1 MDSLF
6 EDLHWLLLISAY
18 LLADESD
25 GETPLIPRGIMS
37 YSSNLKDQVDLQA
50 SLQILCTSQ
59 NQSSGSKMIFVL
71 FPFLREQCFSS
82 FTPLRPLSVVAYR
95 FKSLFEVSK
104 PFSVVTSNIALS
116 PQIFPDRILHILN
129 QLSHPGAVRL
139 HPVTSAFSL

>member
-50 SLQILCTSQ
+50 SLQILGASQ
-59 NQSSGSKMIFVL
+59 NQSSGSKMTFVL
-71 FPFLREQCFSS
+71 FSFLREQCFSS
-82 FTPLRPLSVVAYR
+82 FTPLSVVAYR
-95 FKSLFEVSK
+95 FKSLFKKISK
-104 PFSVVTSNIALS
+104 PFSVVTSKIALS
-116 PQIFPDRILHILN
+116 PQIFSDRILHILN
-129 QLSHPGAVRL
+129 KLSHPGAVSL
-139 HPVTSAFSL
+139 HPMTSAFSL